1 MSAPG
6 AANFAVG
13 KQKEKN
19 EKVQVRYGGDGDDKG
34 VK

>member
-13 KQKEKN
+13 KQKEKMKKFKLGM
-19 EKVQVRYGGDGDDKG
+19 EEMETTKE
-34 VK
+34 